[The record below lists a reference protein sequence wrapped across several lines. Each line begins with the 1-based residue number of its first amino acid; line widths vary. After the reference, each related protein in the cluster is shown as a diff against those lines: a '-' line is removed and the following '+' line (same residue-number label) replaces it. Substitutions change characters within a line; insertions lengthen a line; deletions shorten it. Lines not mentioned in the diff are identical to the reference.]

1 MKKWSFAI
9 DNDKLIELV
18 LAGQKKATTSIYA
31 ENDLPIID
39 EETIICFNDGK
50 PACIVK
56 TIDYKIMKFKEMT
69 EKFARLE
76 GEGDL
81 SLDYWKKNHESFF
94 KSYNFNFTNETLI
107 VFEIFEVTKKF
118 V

>member
-9 DNDKLIELV
+9 NNDKLIKLV
-18 LAGQKKATTSIYA
+18 LAGQKKATTSIYD

-81 SLDYWKKNHESFF
+81 SLDYWRKSHESCF
-94 KSYNFNFTNETLI
+94 KSYNFNFNDETLI
-107 VFEIFEVTKKF
+107 VFEMFEVIKKF